1 MGIPCSKYIDD
12 RHNSQI
18 RLPDGLSLSKALG
31 PDELN
36 LFCSPLYSGQTRLLY
51 MYWSPEVYLAALP
64 INSLPWVQVRLPFAG
79 FLSSPL
85 QEGEVH

>member
-1 MGIPCSKYIDD
+1 
-12 RHNSQI
+12 
-18 RLPDGLSLSKALG
+18 
-31 PDELN
+31 
-36 LFCSPLYSGQTRLLY
+36 
-51 MYWSPEVYLAALP
+51 MYWPPEVYLAALP